1 VAEMGL
7 TKFPNGVGT
16 DNDGVLYAEIADIST
31 GASSWTGALPFD
43 VEITGAYVTQETAV
57 TVAPAAVTFEIGG
70 VAITSMA
77 VAVAETGSAGDSFAA
92 VAPTGAYTLDAG
104 TAIEVITDG
113 GSTTASKGTVC
124 IAYKR
129 V

>member
-1 VAEMGL
+1 MGL
-7 TKFPNGVGT
+7 TYLPNGLGT
-16 DNDGVLYAEIADIST
+16 DYDGILHAEIVDIST
-31 GASSWTGALPFD
+31 AASSWTAALPFD
-43 VEITGAYVTQETAV
+43 VEIVGAYVTQETAV
-57 TVAPAAVTFEIGG
+57 TVASAEVTFEIDG

-77 VAVAETGSAGDSFAA
+77 VTVATGGAAGDAFAA
-92 VAPTGAYTLDAG
+92 VAPTGAYSLTAG

-113 GSTTASKGTVC
+113 ASTTASKGIVG